1 MFFKQIFNRSIFVYL
16 EQLVDYVLQL
26 LGMLTKHLHMKRLKK
41 RDV

>member
-16 EQLVDYVLQL
+16 EQLVDYILQL
-26 LGMLTKHLHMKRLKK
+26 LSMLTKHLHIS